1 MMATVWVLVI
11 ILVGPG
17 RAAVTTQ
24 EFLTPSR
31 CEAAAKELGR
41 LGLSGGPS
49 GFYTVCVPK

>member
-1 MMATVWVLVI
+1 MATVWVLVI